1 MNPYSMI
8 LNNMNGLPFDAEEAM
23 IRNTIR
29 LLEVN
34 YTSGYTPISG
44 YPPERYLVDQLKA
57 RFGESDLAVRRIE
70 RRFSGPLN
78 AAFTYPTG
86 A

>member
-29 LLEVN
+29 LLEAS
-34 YTSGYTPISG
+34 YASGYTPISG
-44 YPPERYLVDQLKA
+44 YPPEKYLVEQLTA
-57 RFGESDLAVRRIE
+57 RFGEADLAVRRIT
-70 RRFSGPLN
+70 RRFAGPLN
-78 AAFTYPTG
+78 ATFSYPTG